1 MTPLRKARKER
12 RWRLA
17 DVVSRLKV
25 LGYEIDTGN
34 ISRIENGKQQAS
46 TALAEKFCQVFDGEL
61 TELHILYPERFAEEQ
76 AEAGAAETLHADTE
90 RRRHRGR
97 RATDLDPEQALQ
109 VKAEAEALASGIATL
124 VRHVP
129 LPLR

>member
-1 MTPLRKARKER
+1 MNCSL
-12 RWRLA
+12 
-17 DVVSRLKV
+17 
-25 LGYEIDTGN
+25 DTGN
-34 ISRIENGKQQAS
+34 LSRIERGKQTPS
-46 TALAEKFCQVFDGEL
+46 PVTAEKLCLVFGGEL
-61 TELHILYPERFAEEQ
+61 TEIQILYPERFAEEQ
-76 AEAGAAETLHADTE
+76 AEAGADETPHAGTE

>member
-1 MTPLRKARKER
+1 MKTEAAAEFFGSKKKLAEALGITPSAVTMWGEDVPELRQYQIER
-12 RWRLA
+12 LTRG
-17 DVVSRLKV
+17 KV
-25 LGYEIDTGN
+25 KSET
-34 ISRIENGKQQAS
+34 ATVS
-46 TALAEKFCQVFDGEL
+46 TA
-61 TELHILYPERFAEEQ
+61 PQ
-76 AEAGAAETLHADTE
+76 APTPVQAPSAHSKNDEAPAE